1 MHTTVI
7 SGQLPMGNLLIF
19 PQTVGAGYRKVWVI
33 Q

>member
-19 PQTVGAGYRKVWVI
+19 PQTVGADYRKMRVI
-33 Q
+33 R

>member
-19 PQTVGAGYRKVWVI
+19 PQTVGAGYRKVGVI
-33 Q
+33 R